1 MPRLPLEG
9 IRVTDF
15 TWAWAGPYCTL
26 QLAHLGAEV
35 IRLESQK
42 RTCVSRAIPSFADD
56 VPGPNRAGYFN
67 QYNQGKK
74 SLQLDLGRPEGVEV
88 AKKLVAKSDIVVQKF
103 SAGAIDRMG
112 LGYET
117 LTQVKPD
124 IIMVSICGYG
134 QTGPERQYMGYG
146 PASVPLAGISSL
158 SGYRGL
164 GPAEVGIS
172 YGDPNAGVFGAF
184 AVMAALAYRHR
195 TGKGVH
201 VDLAL
206 WEALLVLM
214 PEGLMDYAMNKTQPQ
229 RDGNRDRWIAP
240 HGCFKCQGD
249 ADKWV
254 TIVCGT
260 DAEWQALCQ
269 AMGKPEL
276 ATDKRFADVTARK
289 ANEDLLEEMITA
301 WTKERDRWEVTE
313 ILQKAGVAAF
323 PSMSNKD
330 LATNAHLNARGY
342 LVQKEHPE
350 VGKRIHAGIPWQMS
364 GTPCEVQHAAPLR
377 GQHTD
382 YVLRDILGLSEAEV
396 QKLRDG
402 QVLY

>member
-1 MPRLPLEG
+1 MSRLPLAG

-26 QLAHLGAEV
+26 QMAHMGAEV
-35 IRLESQK
+35 IRIESQK
-42 RTCVSRAIPSFADD
+42 RPCVSRLIPSFADE

-67 QYNQGKK
+67 QYSQGKK
-74 SLQLDLGRPEGVEV
+74 SLQLDLGRPEGIEI
-88 AKKLVAKSDIVVQKF
+88 AKQLIAKSDIVVQNF

-117 LTQVKPD
+117 LKQLKPD
-124 IIMVSICGYG
+124 LIMVSICGYG

-158 SGYRGL
+158 TGSRDV
-164 GPAEVGIS
+164 GPAEIGIS
-172 YGDPNAGVFGAF
+172 YGDPNAGIFGAF
-184 AVMAALAYRHR
+184 AAMAALAYRQR

-201 VDLAL
+201 IDLAL

-214 PEGLMDYAMNKTQPQ
+214 PEGLMDYAMNQSQPE
-229 RDGNRDRWIAP
+229 RDGNRDHWMAP

-254 TIVCGT
+254 TIACGSE
-260 DAEWQALCQ
+260 AEWQALCQ
-269 AMGKPEL
+269 VMGKPEL
-276 ATDKRFADVTARK
+276 ATDKRFANVTARK
-289 ANEDLLEEMITA
+289 ANEDTLEALISE
-301 WTKERDRWEVTE
+301 WTQARDRWEVTE
-313 ILQKAGVAAF
+313 LLQKAGVSAF

-330 LATNAHLNARGY
+330 LATNPHLQSRGY

-364 GTPCEVQHAAPLR
+364 GTPCEVRAAAPLR

-382 YVLRDILGLSEAEV
+382 DVLRDILGLSEEAV
-396 QKLRDG
+396 QKLHEE
-402 QVLY
+402 QVLV